1 MSQNLHINSY
11 ELERLKDNYLNEIKY
26 LCFMFLENKKNIKQI
41 ENTKILEC
49 YNFVVN
55 EYEIIAELKKGIK
68 VKTYYSP
75 YTEIYSNL
83 DNLIAKSNLLSSDDK
98 MTFIELTKDINYL
111 EDTLAFC
118 CGILGMI
125 IAQRKI

>member
-1 MSQNLHINSY
+1 MTELHKNTY
-11 ELERLKDNYLNEIKY
+11 EFEKLKDNYLNEIKY

-118 CGILGMI
+118 CGILGLI
-125 IAQRKI
+125 INQRKI